1 MSERVANK
9 INEGLAL
16 ILFMLPFIIWG
27 THVED
32 AGTTIVLAAIW
43 AFPLL
48 IYCFDWLLI
57 ALSHEG
63 KGEVLINRVNHSKF
77 ILSRLSLY
85 LLLFTWSLIVILLD
99 HYRILSRERLGG
111 VLHNSSIVGLIG
123 LVVLLAV
130 FVYANIYIF
139 CGFVIE
145 RRTQNELIPE
155 KPAVDYDS
163 IPAEGKC
170 LMESLDCFTKVIKE
184 HQSDNGLIQSLQIP
198 SYKGNV
204 KDSKAP
210 FMDYLN
216 KLSAIPRSH
225 PELASL
231 EQFLLMVADNS
242 GVNELMDSVGTNLQG
257 LANDGVEY
265 AKGLKD
271 LLGETKDAVANF
283 AHHPDSETCHN
294 LLKNIAQSIDNDI
307 HRPYFRFGFSHASG
321 EYGKLGFAVKH
332 LFQDMGK
339 GAFKTFFDES
349 SFHELNEDF
358 VNTFSEHID
367 DIASSLPTDVEVDI
381 WDPDFDGSAHFPV
394 ITTIIEAVK
403 LGDKYMDG
411 TVDMEK
417 AFEKSATKVGLTAGG
432 VYLGSIIG
440 SFICPGAGT
449 AIGAML
455 GGWLGR
461 KGAKEINTS
470 DLKELQNEFLE
481 QSQHLKQRVEEAKN
495 NIELYQHNANE
506 NIVGVVER
514 ESVRFEELKNVNP
527 INNYDESASYK
538 AVSIIVRDYLKSIVD
553 AQEKQSK
560 RMDLSRLKSYIPT
573 IEQISKYPQESL
585 ALKLSSKEYINQN
598 CHVDSYCSFD
608 VINEVCLSKIVTDI
622 SLAETLQTVWYN
634 QIYNEYKNAISTILV
649 DSNNSIEEYVK
660 LVQQEKTA
668 IDSEV
673 KKAEE
678 IKKRVEEE
686 AKTL

>member
-1 MSERVANK
+1 MSGRVVNK

-16 ILFMLPFIIWG
+16 LLFVLPFIIWSIYVDD
-27 THVED
+27 T
-32 AGTTIVLAAIW
+32 GTTIVLAAIW

-57 ALSHEG
+57 ALSHSG
-63 KGEVLINRVNHSKF
+63 KGQVLINRVHHSKF

-85 LLLFTWSLIVILLD
+85 LLLFTWSLIVVLLG
-99 HYRILSRERLGG
+99 HYQILSRERLGDM
-111 VLHNSSIVGLIG
+111 LHNSSIVGLIG

-130 FVYANIYIF
+130 FVFANIYIL

-145 RRTQNELIPE
+145 RRTQKSMPQ
-155 KPAVDYDS
+155 KPSVDYER

-170 LMESLDCFTKVIKE
+170 LMDSLDCFTSIIKE
-184 HQSDNGLIQSLQIP
+184 HKSDNGLIQSLQIP
-198 SYKGNV
+198 LYKGNV

-216 KLSAIPRSH
+216 ELSAIPKSH
-225 PELASL
+225 PEFASL

-242 GVNELMDSVGTNLQG
+242 GVNDLMDSVGTNLQG

-265 AKGLKD
+265 ARGLKD
-271 LLGETKDAVANF
+271 LLGETKDVVANF
-283 AHHPDSETCHN
+283 AHHPDSETIHS
-294 LLKNIAQSIDNDI
+294 LLENIAQAMDKDV
-307 HRPYFRFGFSHASG
+307 HRPYFRLRFSHAGG
-321 EYGKLGFAVKH
+321 EYGKLKFLVKH
-332 LFQDMGK
+332 LFQDTGK
-339 GAFKTFFDES
+339 GIFNTFFDEN
-349 SFHELNEDF
+349 SFQELNEDF
-358 VNTFSEHID
+358 VEAFSEHID
-367 DIASSLPTDVEVDI
+367 DIVSSLPTDVEVDI
-381 WDPDFDGSAHFPV
+381 WDPDFDGSAHFPI
-394 ITTIIEAVK
+394 ITTAIEAIK

-432 VYLGSIIG
+432 AYLGSIVG
-440 SFICPGAGT
+440 SFICPVAGT

-481 QSQHLKQRVEEAKN
+481 QSQHLQQRVEEAKN
-495 NIELYQHNANE
+495 NIGLYQHYANN
-506 NIVGVVER
+506 NIVNIVER
-514 ESVRFEELKNVNP
+514 ESSRFEELKNENP
-527 INNYDESASYK
+527 IKNYDDTTSYK
-538 AVSIIVRDYLKSIVD
+538 TVSIIVRDYLKSIVD
-553 AQEKQSK
+553 AQEKQHK
-560 RMDLSRLKSYIPT
+560 GMDLSRLKSYIPST
-573 IEQISKYPQESL
+573 EQISKYPQESL
-585 ALKLSSKEYINQN
+585 ALMLSSKEYINQN
-598 CHVDSYCSFD
+598 CYADSYCNFD

-622 SLAETLQTVWYN
+622 SLVETLQTVWCN

-678 IKKRVEEE
+678 IKKKVEQE